1 MVTKEGELDM
11 GEATST
17 KPIRVGIYYCIPC
30 HFLSTSLSFEILSI
44 YPHSTKD
51 FSQMWIVY
59 RRSLGITE
67 RALDLEFS
75 SAIHYLYDLGQVP
88 ISNI

>member
-1 MVTKEGELDM
+1 M

-17 KPIRVGIYYCIPC
+17 KPIRVGIYYCIPS
-30 HFLSTSLSFEILSI
+30 HSLSTSLSFEILSI

-51 FSQMWIVY
+51 FSQMWIIY

-67 RALDLEFS
+67 HWIWNSVMPYTISMTLGKSLYLISKIQPLSLDK
-75 SAIHYLYDLGQVP
+75 
-88 ISNI
+88 